1 MRGYLLRRLPSALL
15 VLLLASFLA
24 FAVLRLVPGD
34 PAAVLAGPD
43 ASAETEA
50 AIRAR
55 LGLDDP
61 LPAQYAR
68 WIGGLLTGDLGP
80 SYAIGGETAD
90 LIGDGIG
97 ATVELTL
104 GALLFVVVLGGVFG
118 IVGATSRNRW
128 LRGTVRVLTTGAL
141 AVPPFVTGVLLVLLF
156 AVLLGVLPP
165 GGRVP
170 LLTAP
175 DLGVQYL
182 LLPALCLALPSAAVL
197 GRYLKDSIE
206 RALAEDYVRTAT
218 AAGIA
223 PAACSGTT
231 PCPTPSRPSSPSSAC
246 RPATSSAAPYS
257 SRRSSP
263 GRASANS
270 PNRPWS
276 AATTRSSRTSCCSSS
291 PSSSSS
297 SSSRTSSTPGSTPGS
312 GGSDHGNPRSH
323 TVPSHRGNGPGP

>member
-15 VLLLASFLA
+15 VLLLASFLV

-43 ASAETEA
+43 ASAEAEA

-80 SYAIGGETAD
+80 SYAIGGQTAD

-97 ATVELTL
+97 ATAELTL
-104 GALLFVVVLGGVFG
+104 GSLLFVIVLGAAFG

-128 LRGTVRVLTTGAL
+128 LRGTVRILTTGAL

-197 GRYLKDSIE
+197 GRYLEDSIG
-206 RALAEDYVRTAT
+206 RALAEDYVRTAI

-223 PAACSGTT
+223 P
-231 PCPTPSRPSSPSSAC
+231 
-246 RPATSSAAPYS
+246 
-257 SRRSSP
+257 RRLLWRHALPNALPPVVTLLGMQTGHLLGGAVLVEAIFAWP
-263 GRASANS
+263 GLGQLAEQALVRRDYPVVQDLLLLLVTVFVLVQLLTDLVHA
-270 PNRPWS
+270 RL
-276 AATTRSSRTSCCSSS
+276 
-291 PSSSSS
+291 
-297 SSSRTSSTPGSTPGS
+297 
-312 GGSDHGNPRSH
+312 DPRI
-323 TVPSHRGNGPGP
+323 RWE

>member
-15 VLLLASFLA
+15 VLLVASFVA

-55 LGLDDP
+55 LGLDEP
-61 LPAQYAR
+61 LPAQYLR
-68 WIGGLLTGDLGP
+68 WLGDLLTGDLGP
-80 SYAIGGETAD
+80 SYAIGGQTAD
-90 LIGDGIG
+90 LIGDGLG

-104 GALLFVVVLGGVFG
+104 GALLFVVVLGAAFG
-118 IVGATSRNRW
+118 ILGATSRNRW
-128 LRGTVRVLTTGAL
+128 VRTAVRVLTTGAL

-156 AVLLGVLPP
+156 SVLLGVLPP

-197 GRYLKDSIE
+197 GRYLKDGIE
-206 RALAEDYVRTAT
+206 RALGEDYVRTAT
-218 AAGIA
+218 AAGVA
-223 PAACSGTT
+223 P
-231 PCPTPSRPSSPSSAC
+231 
-246 RPATSSAAPYS
+246 
-257 SRRSSP
+257 RRLLWRHALPNALPPVVTLLGMQTGNLLGGAVLVEAIFAWP
-263 GRASANS
+263 GLGQLAEQALVRRDYPVVQDLLLLLVTVFVLVQLLTDLVHA
-270 PNRPWS
+270 WL
-276 AATTRSSRTSCCSSS
+276 
-291 PSSSSS
+291 
-297 SSSRTSSTPGSTPGS
+297 
-312 GGSDHGNPRSH
+312 DPRI
-323 TVPSHRGNGPGP
+323 RWE

>member
-1 MRGYLLRRLPSALL
+1 MHGYLLRRLPSALL
-15 VLLLASFLA
+15 VLLLASFLV

-43 ASAETEA
+43 ASAEVEA

-80 SYAIGGETAD
+80 SYAIGGQTAD
-90 LIGDGIG
+90 LIADGVG

-104 GALLFVVVLGGVFG
+104 GALLFVVVLGGFFG
-118 IVGATSRNRW
+118 SVGATSRNRW
-128 LRGTVRVLTTGAL
+128 LRGTVRILTTGAL

-197 GRYLKDSIE
+197 GRYLEDSIG

-223 PAACSGTT
+223 P
-231 PCPTPSRPSSPSSAC
+231 
-246 RPATSSAAPYS
+246 
-257 SRRSSP
+257 RRLLWRHALPNALPPVVTLLGMQTGHLLGGAVLVEAIFAWP
-263 GRASANS
+263 GLGQLAEQALVRRDYPVVQDLLLLLVTVFVLVQLVTDLVHA
-270 PNRPWS
+270 WL
-276 AATTRSSRTSCCSSS
+276 
-291 PSSSSS
+291 
-297 SSSRTSSTPGSTPGS
+297 
-312 GGSDHGNPRSH
+312 DPRI
-323 TVPSHRGNGPGP
+323 RWE

>member
-15 VLLLASFLA
+15 VLLVASFVV

-55 LGLDDP
+55 LGLDEP
-61 LPAQYAR
+61 LPAQYLH
-68 WIGGLLTGDLGP
+68 WLGDLLTGDLGP
-80 SYAIGGETAD
+80 SYAIGGQTAD
-90 LIGDGIG
+90 LIADGLG

-104 GALLFVVVLGGVFG
+104 AALLFVVVLGAAFG
-118 IVGATSRNRW
+118 ILGATSRSPWVR
-128 LRGTVRVLTTGAL
+128 TAVRVVTTGAL

-156 AVLLGVLPP
+156 SVLLGVLPP

-197 GRYLKDSIE
+197 GRYLKDGIE
-206 RALAEDYVRTAT
+206 RALDEDYVRTAT

-223 PAACSGTT
+223 P
-231 PCPTPSRPSSPSSAC
+231 
-246 RPATSSAAPYS
+246 
-257 SRRSSP
+257 RRLLWRHALPNALPPVVTLLGMQTGNLLGGAVLVEAIFAWP
-263 GRASANS
+263 GLGQLAEQALVRRDYPVVQDLLLLLVTVFVLVQLLTDLVHA
-270 PNRPWS
+270 WL
-276 AATTRSSRTSCCSSS
+276 
-291 PSSSSS
+291 
-297 SSSRTSSTPGSTPGS
+297 
-312 GGSDHGNPRSH
+312 DPRI
-323 TVPSHRGNGPGP
+323 RWE

>member
-15 VLLLASFLA
+15 VLLIASVLA

-43 ASAETEA
+43 ASPEAEA

-55 LGLDDP
+55 LGLDAP
-61 LPAQYAR
+61 LPTQYAR
-68 WIGGLLTGDLGP
+68 WLGDLLTGDLGP
-80 SYAIGGETAD
+80 SYAIGGQTAD
-90 LIGDGIG
+90 LIGDGLG

-104 GALLFVVVLGGVFG
+104 GALLFVVVLGAAFG
-118 IVGATSRNRW
+118 ILGATSRNRW
-128 LRGTVRVLTTGAL
+128 VLGTVRILTTGAL

-156 AVLLGVLPP
+156 SVLLGVLPP

-182 LLPALCLALPSAAVL
+182 LLPSLCLALPSAAVL
-197 GRYLKDSIE
+197 GRYLKDGIE

-223 PAACSGTT
+223 P
-231 PCPTPSRPSSPSSAC
+231 
-246 RPATSSAAPYS
+246 
-257 SRRSSP
+257 RRLLWRHALPNALPPVVTLLGMQTGNLLGGAVLVEAIFAWP
-263 GRASANS
+263 GLGQLAEQALIRRDYPVVQDLLLLLVTAFVLVQLLTDLVHA
-270 PNRPWS
+270 RL
-276 AATTRSSRTSCCSSS
+276 
-291 PSSSSS
+291 
-297 SSSRTSSTPGSTPGS
+297 
-312 GGSDHGNPRSH
+312 DPRI
-323 TVPSHRGNGPGP
+323 RWE

>member
-1 MRGYLLRRLPSALL
+1 MSGYLLRRLPSALL
-15 VLLLASFLA
+15 VLLLASFLV

-43 ASAETEA
+43 ASAATEA
-50 AIRAR
+50 AIRAH

-80 SYAIGGETAD
+80 SYAIGGQTAD

-104 GALLFVVVLGGVFG
+104 GALLFVVVLGAAFG

-128 LRGTVRVLTTGAL
+128 LRGAVRILTTGAL

-197 GRYLKDSIE
+197 GRYLEDSIG

-223 PAACSGTT
+223 P
-231 PCPTPSRPSSPSSAC
+231 
-246 RPATSSAAPYS
+246 
-257 SRRSSP
+257 RRLLWRHALPNALPPVVTLLGMQTGHLLGGAVLVEAIFAWP
-263 GRASANS
+263 GLGQLAEQALVRRDYPVVQDLLLLLVTVFVLVQLLTDLVHA
-270 PNRPWS
+270 RL
-276 AATTRSSRTSCCSSS
+276 
-291 PSSSSS
+291 
-297 SSSRTSSTPGSTPGS
+297 
-312 GGSDHGNPRSH
+312 DPRI
-323 TVPSHRGNGPGP
+323 RWE